1 VPECNIRRS
10 VTGSYTVK
18 LRQIGGRAD
27 WLDLRSLAWQ
37 QFRRLRRT
45 RTRQRV
51 HVFRHRLT
59 GLTPGPAALG
69 RIIVSVPDRSPDS
82 RLAVVC
88 HSCGY
93 PSSAYIAGK
102 ITGEDDDG
110 LFELSLIRCEH
121 CDAASVVRQDEAGEA
136 FPVEVWPRGPRTLDE
151 QIPAGIRQSVTEARN
166 CFGAGSYLATAVLV
180 RRSIEGLCAD
190 QGANHKTL
198 HRALQD
204 LVGREVIDARL
215 LEWADGLR
223 VLGNIGAHFTKQSVS
238 KQDASDAIDLIEALL
253 DYVYVFTAKFEEF
266 KTRRD
271 SPDR

>member
-1 VPECNIRRS
+1 LEPANQAHTISDTDSRS
-10 VTGSYTVK
+10 
-18 LRQIGGRAD
+18 
-27 WLDLRSLAWQ
+27 
-37 QFRRLRRT
+37 
-45 RTRQRV
+45 
-51 HVFRHRLT
+51 
-59 GLTPGPAALG
+59 AALG
-69 RIIVSVPDRSPDS
+69 RIILSVPDRSPDS

-93 PSSAYIAGK
+93 PSSAYVAGK
-102 ITGEDDDG
+102 ITAEDDDG

-136 FPVEVWPRGPRTLDE
+136 FPIEVWPRGPRTLDE
-151 QIPAGIRQSVTEARN
+151 RVPPGIRQSVTEARN
-166 CFGAGSYLATAVLV
+166 CFEAGSYLATAVLV

-190 QGANHKTL
+190 QGANHKML

-253 DYVYVFTAKFEEF
+253 DYVYVFAAKFEEF
-266 KTRRD
+266 KARRD
-271 SPDR
+271 SHDR